1 MISYSAALSFRL
13 VYHLNTEWSMP
24 GNGVLFREGI
34 IEEKDNLFV
43 KDTLVNAHILNN
55 LLLFGFHCMCQWV
68 YDWTNDTDQLQR
80 LW

>member
-24 GNGVLFREGI
+24 GNGVLFQEGI

-43 KDTLVNAHILNN
+43 KDTLVNAHILKGTVSP
-55 LLLFGFHCMCQWV
+55 FYPYFFW
-68 YDWTNDTDQLQR
+68 R
-80 LW
+80 P